1 MERRT
6 FTSNNQPLPNSP
18 QNFLTE
24 TKPTHTRTWFVIAV
38 CVILLFLGIG
48 IFLTLQQEKTK
59 VEQAEKRAAITPT
72 AFPTPTPASPSADF
86 VFYKDLDGEEKFA
99 VAYNFTDSL
108 LGASFAYPPGYSV
121 QSLKADKDQKETF
134 VFFVRDGS
142 KMQAVQQFLTCMR
155 NMTPGGDCEK
165 SILGDVDVTIQP
177 YTSEKAQREY
187 NDADCRM
194 DIGTNNRTI
203 YSCLVG
209 GASDKGMRYILYLS
223 GENPLRLQVFTRDPK
238 TQAHLIRSIISSATN
253 KLN

>member
-1 MERRT
+1 MERKT
-6 FTSNNQPLPNSP
+6 FTSNQKPLPSSP
-18 QNFLTE
+18 QNYLI
-24 TKPTHTRTWFVIAV
+24 TKPQSHRRVWFICAV
-38 CVILLFLGIG
+38 TIILLFLGIG
-48 IFLTLQQEKTK
+48 IFFTLQQERQKI
-59 VEQAEKRAAITPT
+59 EHAEKLAAMTPT
-72 AFPTPTPASPSADF
+72 AMPTPTPASPSADF
-86 VFYKDLDGEEKFA
+86 VFYADLDGEEKFA
-99 VAYNFTDSL
+99 VAYNFTDPV
-108 LGASFAYPPGYSV
+108 LGVSFAYPPGYSV